1 MTKKKPK
8 HLDPNKN
15 YIDYKDYKELFPRI
29 LDWPFFPFVLHF
41 DTFFKKISSSINYSS
56 IIFFLKKTNYS
67 LIWSLQVTIEK
78 KKKNLREKKGQ
89 WSYNERP
96 RRFSIFNNN
105 NNN

>member
-41 DTFFKKISSSINYSS
+41 DTFLKKISSSINYSS

-67 LIWSLQVTIEK
+67 LI
-78 KKKNLREKKGQ
+78 
-89 WSYNERP
+89 
-96 RRFSIFNNN
+96 
-105 NNN
+105 

>member
-41 DTFFKKISSSINYSS
+41 DTFF
-56 IIFFLKKTNYS
+56 
-67 LIWSLQVTIEK
+67 
-78 KKKNLREKKGQ
+78 
-89 WSYNERP
+89 
-96 RRFSIFNNN
+96 
-105 NNN
+105 